1 MHKNVLVTGGTGSF
15 GKAFVDRLLQT
26 DVERVVVYS
35 RDELKQSQMRARVN
49 DDRVRFFIGNVCNRD
64 RLARAMHGVDLVV
77 HAAAMKQIDTC
88 ENNPEEC
95 GETNIDGTQA
105 VIDAALFC
113 EVPRAIFL
121 STDKAAAPNTTYG
134 ASKLF
139 AERLWTRSNVYAA
152 GRPTRFSATRYGN
165 VLGSRGSVV
174 EVWRKQLAEGVPL
187 TVTDKRMSRFFMTIE
202 DAVDLVLLAARE
214 MRGGEVFV
222 PKVKGSPIL
231 TLLSA
236 ATPTRVALQVL
247 THYETTGIRRGEKL
261 HEILISEHEARHAY
275 DHGDHYRIE
284 PDRTWDD
291 TAEDVGA
298 VRVPEFA
305 EWDWEMHDIQY
316 PWSLRSDTCEQ
327 LTEHELREMIG

>member
-49 DDRVRFFIGNVCNRD
+49 DGRVRFFIGNVCNRD

-77 HAAAMKQIDTC
+77 HAAAMKQVDTC

-174 EVWRKQLAEGVPL
+174 EVWRKQLADGVTR
-187 TVTDKRMSRFFMTIE
+187 TVTDPAMSRFWMTIG

-222 PKVKGSPIL
+222 PKVKGSPVL
-231 TLLSA
+231 TLLEA
-236 ATPTRVALQVL
+236 AEDRRNQPVK
-247 THYETTGIRRGEKL
+247 YTGIRRGEKL
-261 HEILISEHEARHAY
+261 HEILISEHEARHTY

-298 VRVPEFA
+298 VRVPEVI
-305 EWDWEMHDIQY
+305 EDWSGATLYTD

-327 LTEHELREMIG
+327 LTEAELREMIG